1 MLLRCRK
8 RRSDASL
15 ALAPAAKIDSQGTH
29 QGAPPFPVVHQEG
42 LHERGKGARSAE
54 RANSSRKGVG
64 RCSVGES
71 LRIGHWRGDPNR
83 GEDLVLK
90 RPESWDRLG
99 GERVETSRADMFR
112 KLLERDPENPMVLYS
127 LGSELFKEKKYSEA
141 REHLGRAV
149 RNKPDYSVAYRTLG
163 RTLYELGE
171 DHEAR
176 RVFSEGR
183 EVAQRNGDLQ
193 TVKEIDV
200 FTRRLEKRGR
210 GEADSVG

>member
-1 MLLRCRK
+1 
-8 RRSDASL
+8 
-15 ALAPAAKIDSQGTH
+15 
-29 QGAPPFPVVHQEG
+29 
-42 LHERGKGARSAE
+42 
-54 RANSSRKGVG
+54 
-64 RCSVGES
+64 
-71 LRIGHWRGDPNR
+71 
-83 GEDLVLK
+83 
-90 RPESWDRLG
+90 
-99 GERVETSRADMFR
+99 VETSRADMFR

-210 GEADSVG
+210 GEADPVG